1 MRIQLAILDYLRAV
15 RTASLRNIDRA
26 LAFAGVECDL
36 RDIKHA
42 LQVLEDN
49 KEITLDADLYS
60 IA

>member
-1 MRIQLAILDYLRAV
+1 MRIQLAILEYLRVA
-15 RTASLRNIDRA
+15 RAASLRNIDRA

-49 KEITLDADLYS
+49 AEITSDSDTYS